1 MKTFEDR
8 RTFPVIFI
16 FTETDTRHLPT
27 RLKDNTPLR
36 SEQTPDARYVGVP
49 SRGDETTSNT
59 FNFVPTVGETCD
71 QTNVEPEAP
80 SKVAN
85 ANETPDENTIETI
98 TNANVINIRLIAIGK
113 DYLAQRDAKYAPL
126 SNEKRKF

>member
-1 MKTFEDR
+1 
-8 RTFPVIFI
+8 
-16 FTETDTRHLPT
+16 
-27 RLKDNTPLR
+27 
-36 SEQTPDARYVGVP
+36 VP
-49 SRGDETTSNT
+49 A
-59 FNFVPTVGETCD
+59 VGETCD

-98 TNANVINIRLIAIGK
+98 TNANVINSRLIAIGK
-113 DYLAQRDAKYAPL
+113 DYLAQRDAKYAPS